1 MCGDTSIPASELKDR
16 MATMRQ
22 VDPESQIMK
31 IETQFEV
38 RSGDWRYEWWLPLSH
53 NLICMVVF
61 SRERI

>member
-1 MCGDTSIPASELKDR
+1 MCGDTSIPASELKDC

-38 RSGDWRYEWWLPLSH
+38 RSGDWRYEWEDGGCPF
-53 NLICMVVF
+53 NVT
-61 SRERI
+61 